1 MAVTHD
7 QRPPY
12 REEPHDAYASPSR
25 YMLDTASAF
34 WTVVAAGLAGAMLI
48 WILYLAWAGTPVIT
62 VDMSG
67 SPWVEMQPITPPAP
81 VPATRPAPT
90 P

>member
-12 REEPHDAYASPSR
+12 REDPRDAYASPSR

-48 WILYLAWAGTPVIT
+48 WILYIAWAGTPVMSVDTSATST
-62 VDMSG
+62 V
-67 SPWVEMQPITPPAP
+67 ETQPITPEP

>member
-7 QRPPY
+7 QHSPR
-12 REEPHDAYASPSR
+12 REELDAYASPSR

-34 WTVVAAGLAGAMLI
+34 WTVVAAGLAAAMLI
-48 WILYLAWAGTPVIT
+48 WILFIAWAGTPVMSVDTSATST
-62 VDMSG
+62 V
-67 SPWVEMQPITPPAP
+67 ETQPITPPAS